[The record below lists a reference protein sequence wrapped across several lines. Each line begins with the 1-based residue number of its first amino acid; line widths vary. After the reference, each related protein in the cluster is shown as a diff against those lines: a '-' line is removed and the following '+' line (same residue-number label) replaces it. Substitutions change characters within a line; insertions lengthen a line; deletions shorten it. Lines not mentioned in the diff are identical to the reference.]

1 MTTPPMPEP
10 ESAEGQ
16 LKALSPSYGDAMT
29 PFQVAI
35 AAVLWRADY
44 DSADIAHAL
53 CLPEATVWNLLTAIR
68 EAQS

>member
-10 ESAEGQ
+10 KHADDHTT
-16 LKALSPSYGDAMT
+16 ALSPSYGDAMT

-53 CLPEATVWNLLTAIR
+53 CLPEATIWNLLTAIR